1 MNITDLFPGKW
12 FIYAAI
18 VASAF
23 AAGGTAAW
31 KFEEMRYAAK
41 ENERAQQQ
49 LVQERERHTLDL
61 KRESAVVSAQN
72 AAAARATGLRADAD
86 LARDGL
92 NGLRDSA
99 VRSILAAQAS
109 HAACLKSADAFSV
122 VFSECTERRNTL
134 AEIAGRHA
142 NDVKTLT
149 EAWPK

>member
-1 MNITDLFPGKW
+1 MSLLDPFPGRAY
-12 FIYAAI
+12 IY
-18 VASAF
+18 VAVLGAAF

-31 KFEEMRYAAK
+31 KVQSWRMASQ

-49 LVQERERHTLDL
+49 LVQEREQHTLDL